1 MLALG
6 LWGLDRGGM
15 WGDEGV
21 TFLVGRRTVPQIWH
35 LLHGVDA
42 VHGLYYLLMH
52 AVLAVHP
59 GEVALRLP
67 SVCGAA
73 ATAGLVA
80 ALGVRL
86 ARPRVGLWAGLLYA
100 ITPLTGHYA
109 QEGRSYALVAA
120 GVAWAT
126 LLLARALEERPG
138 RARSWWP
145 YGAVLA
151 VTFLLHE
158 FAVLVLCAHV
168 LTLAAARAPRA
179 TWLGWARAVAV
190 AGGALL
196 PLAWVSQR
204 QSAQVAWLRIPDW
217 DTTERLARDFLAVTP
232 TGIVF
237 WTSLLLL
244 LLGLGSN
251 RLTSVALPL
260 LLVPPLLL
268 LTVSQFRPLFHER
281 YVLYALAGAP
291 LLVAA
296 GADRVVG
303 ALRWLWLEGRGVPSG
318 RRTEVE
324 RVVVGGGS
332 RRELVGAV
340 SGGGHRLGG
349 DRRTGVGAGGGGGV
363 GARDGV
369 GVGAEVRAGA
379 GWGGGTEPRGGAAVG
394 VGAGAGGRAGAGADA
409 QHRAAA
415 AAAVGAQADA
425 QDGAAAAVEA
435 LDGVDVRADVRDR
448 AGGAG
453 EAGVG
458 GGARAATATA
468 TATGAGGGA
477 VVGVRARA
485 EAGAG
490 ARADVRDR
498 AGGAGEA
505 GAGGGTRAAAAATS
519 RPSLTGVDRTTLLR
533 PGTRRPPTAGPT
545 LNRRPPRRTLL
556 ANRTPFTTL
565 ATRANLVTLA
575 GVLAVTAPFLHGLP
589 AYRSDRDA
597 AHRPENL
604 AAVSALAGRE
614 LRPGDPVLF
623 LPSFWRVT
631 ASAYP
636 GPFVGDRDLA
646 LGESGARS
654 GTLSGREVGPGELR
668 ARLAGVDRVW
678 IVAQSNL
685 LPSRWVPG
693 DPTDRVK
700 LDVVDGEFARR
711 QEYVRGRVKLALYI
725 RRMPPQAMQ
734 STQPVSTPRPRPASP
749 NPTPP

>member
-21 TFLVGRRTVPQIWH
+21 TYLVGRRTVPQIWH

-52 AVLAVHP
+52 AVLTLHP
-59 GEVALRLP
+59 GEVTLRLP

-120 GVAWAT
+120 GVAGAT
-126 LLLARALEERPG
+126 LLLVRALEGRP
-138 RARSWWP
+138 WWP

-158 FAVLVLCAHV
+158 FAVLVLCAHA
-168 LTLAAARAPRA
+168 LTLAAARVPRA
-179 TWLGWARAVAV
+179 TWLGWARATGVAL
-190 AGGALL
+190 GTLF

-237 WTSLLLL
+237 WASLLLI
-244 LLGLGSN
+244 LLGLNTG
-251 RLTSVALPL
+251 RLASVALPL
-260 LLVPPLLL
+260 LLVPPVLL

-303 ALRWLWLEGRGVPSG
+303 ALRWLWLEGQGAPSG
-318 RRTEVE
+318 RRTEAE
-324 RVVVGGGS
+324 RVVA
-332 RRELVGAV
+332 RAARHRELVGTA
-340 SGGGHRLGG
+340 SGTAHRPGS
-349 DRRTGVGAGGGGGV
+349 DRRSATEDRTTAATTLETRDGAAERAGGGG
-363 GARDGV
+363 
-369 GVGAEVRAGA
+369 E
-379 GWGGGTEPRGGAAVG
+379 AA
-394 VGAGAGGRAGAGADA
+394 
-409 QHRAAA
+409 
-415 AAAVGAQADA
+415 
-425 QDGAAAAVEA
+425 
-435 LDGVDVRADVRDR
+435 
-448 AGGAG
+448 
-453 EAGVG
+453 
-458 GGARAATATA
+458 
-468 TATGAGGGA
+468 
-477 VVGVRARA
+477 
-485 EAGAG
+485 
-490 ARADVRDR
+490 
-498 AGGAGEA
+498 
-505 GAGGGTRAAAAATS
+505 AGGGTRTATAATT
-519 RPSLTGVDRTTLLR
+519 RPSLT
-533 PGTRRPPTAGPT
+533 
-545 LNRRPPRRTLL
+545 
-556 ANRTPFTTL
+556 
-565 ATRANLVTLA
+565 RANLITLA
-575 GVLAVTAPFLHGLP
+575 GALAVTIPFLHGLP
-589 AYRSDRDA
+589 DYRNDRDA
-597 AHRPENL
+597 SRRPENL
-604 AAVSALAGRE
+604 AAVSTLAGRE

-631 ASAYP
+631 ALAYP
-636 GPFVGDRDLA
+636 GPFVGARDLA
-646 LGESGARS
+646 LGEPGARS

-668 ARLAGVDRVW
+668 ARLAAVDRVW

-711 QEYVRGRVKLALYI
+711 QQYVRGRVKLALYI
-725 RRMPPQAMQ
+725 RRMPPQ
-734 STQPVSTPRPRPASP
+734 STQPVSMPTPTPRPTSP

>member
-1 MLALG
+1 MLVLG

-15 WGDEGV
+15 WGDESV

-120 GVAWAT
+120 GVAGAT
-126 LLLARALEERPG
+126 LLLVRALEG
-138 RARSWWP
+138 RSWWP

-158 FAVLVLCAHV
+158 FAVLVLCAHA
-168 LTLAAARAPRA
+168 LTLAAARVRRA
-179 TWLGWARAVAV
+179 VWLGWGCAVGVAV
-190 AGGALL
+190 GALL

-204 QSAQVAWLRIPDW
+204 QSAQVAWLRVPDW
-217 DTTERLARDFLAVTP
+217 DTTEGLARDFLAVTP
-232 TGIVF
+232 TGVVF
-237 WTSLLLL
+237 WTSVLLI
-244 LLGLGSN
+244 LLGLGSG

-260 LLVPPLLL
+260 LLVPPVLL

-303 ALRWLWLEGRGVPSG
+303 AVRWLWLEGRGVSDG
-318 RRTEVE
+318 RRAEADLMVAGT
-324 RVVVGGGS
+324 RS

-340 SGGGHRLGG
+340 SGSS
-349 DRRTGVGAGGGGGV
+349 RTA
-363 GARDGV
+363 
-369 GVGAEVRAGA
+369 
-379 GWGGGTEPRGGAAVG
+379 
-394 VGAGAGGRAGAGADA
+394 
-409 QHRAAA
+409 
-415 AAAVGAQADA
+415 
-425 QDGAAAAVEA
+425 
-435 LDGVDVRADVRDR
+435 
-448 AGGAG
+448 
-453 EAGVG
+453 
-458 GGARAATATA
+458 
-468 TATGAGGGA
+468 
-477 VVGVRARA
+477 
-485 EAGAG
+485 
-490 ARADVRDR
+490 
-498 AGGAGEA
+498 
-505 GAGGGTRAAAAATS
+505 
-519 RPSLTGVDRTTLLR
+519 GVDRTTGGGASSHLPLSGVDCPNPPR
-533 PGTRRPPTAGPT
+533 PGGHLRLLADRRAF
-545 LNRRPPRRTLL
+545 RRTLL
-556 ANRTPFTTL
+556 ADRTPIATL
-565 ATRANLVTLA
+565 ATRANLITLA
-575 GVLAVTAPFLHGLP
+575 GVLAATVPFLHGLP

-597 AHRPENL
+597 ARRPENL

-636 GPFVGDRDLA
+636 GPFVGARDLA

-711 QEYVRGRVKLALYI
+711 QQYVRGRVKLALYI
-725 RRMPPQAMQ
+725 RRMPPQPMRLAP
-734 STQPVSTPRPRPASP
+734 TPRPASP
-749 NPTPP
+749 SPTPP

>member
-1 MLALG
+1 MFVPVTVMLALG

-52 AVLAVHP
+52 FALAVHP

-67 SVCGAA
+67 SVCGAT

-120 GVAWAT
+120 GVAGAT
-126 LLLARALEERPG
+126 LLLVRALEEPLH
-138 RARSWWP
+138 RSWWP

-158 FAVLVLCAHV
+158 FAALVLCAHA
-168 LTLAAARAPRA
+168 LTLAAARVRRQV
-179 TWLGWARAVAV
+179 WLGWGCATGVAL
-190 AGGALL
+190 GTLS

-217 DTTERLARDFLAVTP
+217 DTTERLARDFLAITP

-237 WTSLLLL
+237 WTSLLLIL
-244 LLGLGSN
+244 LALGSG

-260 LLVPPLLL
+260 LLLPPVLL

-296 GADRVVG
+296 GADRVLG
-303 ALRWLWLEGRGVPSG
+303 ALRWLWLEGQGAPSG
-318 RRTEVE
+318 RRAEAE
-324 RVVVGGGS
+324 RVVARAG
-332 RRELVGAV
+332 RHRELVGAA
-340 SGGGHRLGG
+340 SGTGHRLGS
-349 DRRTGVGAGGGGGV
+349 DRRTATEDRTTAATTLETRDGAAERAGGGGE
-363 GARDGV
+363 A
-369 GVGAEVRAGA
+369 AA
-379 GWGGGTEPRGGAAVG
+379 GGGNR
-394 VGAGAGGRAGAGADA
+394 
-409 QHRAAA
+409 A
-415 AAAVGAQADA
+415 AAAVGTR
-425 QDGAAAAVEA
+425 DGAAAGA
-435 LDGVDVRADVRDR
+435 GQR
-448 AGGAG
+448 AGGGG
-453 EAGVG
+453 EA
-458 GGARAATATA
+458 A
-468 TATGAGGGA
+468 
-477 VVGVRARA
+477 
-485 EAGAG
+485 
-490 ARADVRDR
+490 
-498 AGGAGEA
+498 
-505 GAGGGTRAAAAATS
+505 AGGGTRTATAATS
-519 RPSLTGVDRTTLLR
+519 RPSLT
-533 PGTRRPPTAGPT
+533 
-545 LNRRPPRRTLL
+545 
-556 ANRTPFTTL
+556 
-565 ATRANLVTLA
+565 RANLITVA
-575 GVLAVTAPFLHGLP
+575 GVLAATATFLHGLP
-589 AYRSDRDA
+589 DYRNDRDA
-597 AHRPENL
+597 ARRPENL

-631 ASAYP
+631 ALAYP
-636 GPFVGDRDLA
+636 RPFVGARDLA

-654 GTLSGREVGPGELR
+654 GTLSGREIGPGELR

-711 QEYVRGRVKLALYI
+711 QQYVRGRVKLALYI
-725 RRMPPQAMQ
+725 RRMPPQ
-734 STQPVSTPRPRPASP
+734 STQPVSTPTPTPRPASP

>member
-21 TFLVGRRTVPQIWH
+21 TFMVGRRTVPQIWH

-52 AVLAVHP
+52 AVLTVHP
-59 GEVALRLP
+59 GEVVLRLP
-67 SVCGAA
+67 SLCGAA

-80 ALGVRL
+80 ALGTRL

-120 GVAWAT
+120 GVAAAT
-126 LLLARALEERPG
+126 LLLVRAWEG
-138 RARSWWP
+138 RSWWP

-158 FAVLVLCAHV
+158 FAVLVLCAHAV
-168 LTLAAARAPRA
+168 TLAAARVRGEV
-179 TWLGWARAVAV
+179 WRGWIRAVGL
-190 AGGALL
+190 AGGVLI
-196 PLAWVSQR
+196 PLVWVSEQ
-204 QSAQVAWLRIPDW
+204 QSAQVAWLRVPDW
-217 DTTERLARDFLAVTP
+217 DTTERVARDFLAVTP

-237 WTSLLLL
+237 WTSIALILI
-244 LLGLGSN
+244 GLGAG

-260 LLVPPLLL
+260 LLLPPVILLS
-268 LTVSQFRPLFHER
+268 VSQFRPLFHER

-296 GADRVVG
+296 GADRVAG
-303 ALRWLWLEGRGVPSG
+303 ALRWLWLEGRGVSG
-318 RRTEVE
+318 GRDAEAE
-324 RVVVGGGS
+324 RAVTDVGR

-340 SGGGHRLGG
+340 SGGGAGRGPGG
-349 DRRTGVGAGGGGGV
+349 DRTSGV
-363 GARDGV
+363 
-369 GVGAEVRAGA
+369 
-379 GWGGGTEPRGGAAVG
+379 GGGTGLDRTTGAGADRMA
-394 VGAGAGGRAGAGADA
+394 GAGAG
-409 QHRAAA
+409 
-415 AAAVGAQADA
+415 
-425 QDGAAAAVEA
+425 
-435 LDGVDVRADVRDR
+435 
-448 AGGAG
+448 
-453 EAGVG
+453 
-458 GGARAATATA
+458 
-468 TATGAGGGA
+468 
-477 VVGVRARA
+477 
-485 EAGAG
+485 
-490 ARADVRDR
+490 
-498 AGGAGEA
+498 
-505 GAGGGTRAAAAATS
+505 S
-519 RPSLTGVDRTTLLR
+519 RPPLGNDHAVPEPPTTHPAALVHR
-533 PGTRRPPTAGPT
+533 SPRRPHRP
-545 LNRRPPRRTLL
+545 NRPLHLRRTLRPHL
-556 ANRTPFTTL
+556 L
-565 ATRANLVTLA
+565 TLA
-575 GVLAVTAPFLHGLP
+575 GVVAVAIPFLHGLP
-589 AYRSDRDA
+589 AYRNDRSADR
-597 AHRPENL
+597 RPENL
-604 AAVSALAGRE
+604 AAVAALVGRE
-614 LRPGDPVLF
+614 VRPGDPVLF

-636 GPFVGDRDLA
+636 GPFVGARDLA

-711 QEYVRGRVKLALYI
+711 QEYVHGRVKLALYI
-725 RRMPPQAMQ
+725 RRMPPQDTPALMWPPT
-734 STQPVSTPRPRPASP
+734 SAATPAPPPPRPTPR
-749 NPTPP
+749 